1 MIVMR
6 GNEVL
11 KQSCLVSSDDICQH
25 FFPNTHLLLLL
36 LLLLG
41 KILRMLA
48 RILLRLP
55 NIEIFSTS
63 GELIHRIQGVWD
75 ISPFGPLHRLP
86 ISHPILLQGILIQKV
101 QILTNFENE
110 TNKGLIF
117 WLCEGSLNAHIFSY
131 LSCSMLFQIVV
142 VVLKKQ
148 IKHKNHYNLSYNS

>member
-48 RILLRLP
+48 RTFRLP

-117 WLCEGSLNAHIFSY
+117 WLCEGSLKAQRY
-131 LSCSMLFQIVV
+131 LVIYLV
-142 VVLKKQ
+142 
-148 IKHKNHYNLSYNS
+148 